1 MGIEELRIHLNRLIE
16 EYIDDKI
23 LIRSLVATLNEP
35 KAKYVIAEIE
45 RNRTKE
51 YSPESKTLIQEIA
64 FYYC

>member
-1 MGIEELRIHLNRLIE
+1 MGIEELRIHLNRMIE
-16 EYIDDKI
+16 EYIDDTI

-35 KAKYVIAEIE
+35 KAKYVLTEIE

-51 YSPESKTLIQEIA
+51 YSPESKTLIQEIS